1 MFAGNGGFQ
10 AASGAGH
17 AQNEIEF
24 SKMHE
29 VDPQSDSQSDL
40 HSEDRT
46 EARLT
51 EALRRMAAASRQ
63 GARPEVG
70 AGLISAFRR
79 HHTRRRNIRRMR
91 VGVVALVIVMV
102 AAAISLRKPP
112 TTSNTAQQIPA
123 KATETGANAPSTNH
137 KTVPVEKAETT
148 PVKSAARRRPTRTRA
163 VSAAN
168 GPFVALP
175 AYDPQVPLDQLQVVR
190 VQLPPSALWQ
200 MGAPISANY
209 GTRRMT
215 ADIVLSQ
222 GGTPYAVRLVQ

>member
-1 MFAGNGGFQ
+1 
-10 AASGAGH
+10 
-17 AQNEIEF
+17 
-24 SKMHE
+24 MHE
-29 VDPQSDSQSDL
+29 VDPQSDPQSGLQSD
-40 HSEDRT
+40 DRT

-63 GARPEVG
+63 GAGPGVG

-79 HHTRRRNIRRMR
+79 HHARRRNIRRMR

-102 AAAISLRKPP
+102 AAAISFRKTP
-112 TTSNTAQQIPA
+112 TTPNMAQQIPA
-123 KATETGANAPSTNH
+123 KATETGANTPSTNRA
-137 KTVPVEKAETT
+137 TVPVQKVGTT
-148 PVKSAARRRPTRTRA
+148 PVKSAVRQRPTHTRA

-168 GPFVALP
+168 QVFVALP

>member
-1 MFAGNGGFQ
+1 
-10 AASGAGH
+10 
-17 AQNEIEF
+17 
-24 SKMHE
+24 MHE
-29 VDPQSDSQSDL
+29 VDPQSDL

-46 EARLT
+46 EARLN

-79 HHTRRRNIRRMR
+79 HHARRRNIRRMR
-91 VGVVALVIVMV
+91 VGALALVIVMI
-102 AAAISLRKPP
+102 AAAISFRKSP
-112 TTSNTAQQIPA
+112 TVTNTAQQIPA
-123 KATETGANAPSTNH
+123 KATETGANTPSTNH
-137 KTVPVEKAETT
+137 ETIPVEKAGAT
-148 PVKSAARRRPTRTRA
+148 PVKSAVRQRPTQMRT

-215 ADIVLSQ
+215 ADIVLSL

>member
-1 MFAGNGGFQ
+1 
-10 AASGAGH
+10 
-17 AQNEIEF
+17 
-24 SKMHE
+24 MHE
-29 VDPQSDSQSDL
+29 VDPQSDL
-40 HSEDRT
+40 PSEDRT

-51 EALRRMAAASRQ
+51 DALRRMAAASRQ

-79 HHTRRRNIRRMR
+79 HHARRRNIRRMR
-91 VGVVALVIVMV
+91 FGVLALVIVMV
-102 AAAISLRKPP
+102 AAAISFRKPP
-112 TTSNTAQQIPA
+112 TAPNTAQQIPA

-137 KTVPVEKAETT
+137 ETVPVEKAGTT
-148 PVKSAARRRPTRTRA
+148 PVKSAVRQRPTRMRT
-163 VSAAN
+163 VSATAN
-168 GPFVALP
+168 QVFVALP

>member
-1 MFAGNGGFQ
+1 MY
-10 AASGAGH
+10 
-17 AQNEIEF
+17 
-24 SKMHE
+24 E
-29 VDPQSDSQSDL
+29 VDPQSGLQSD
-40 HSEDRT
+40 DRT

-79 HHTRRRNIRRMR
+79 HHARRRNIRRMR
-91 VGVVALVIVMV
+91 VGVLALVIVMV
-102 AAAISLRKPP
+102 AAAISFRKAP
-112 TTSNTAQQIPA
+112 TTPNTAQQIPA
-123 KATETGANAPSTNH
+123 KATEAGVNTPGTSH
-137 KTVPVEKAETT
+137 ETVPVEKAGKT
-148 PVKSAARRRPTRTRA
+148 PVKSAVRQPLRRPRA
-163 VSAAN
+163 VSAAAN
-168 GPFVALP
+168 QVFVALP
-175 AYDPQVPLDQLQVVR
+175 AYDPHVPLDQLQVVR